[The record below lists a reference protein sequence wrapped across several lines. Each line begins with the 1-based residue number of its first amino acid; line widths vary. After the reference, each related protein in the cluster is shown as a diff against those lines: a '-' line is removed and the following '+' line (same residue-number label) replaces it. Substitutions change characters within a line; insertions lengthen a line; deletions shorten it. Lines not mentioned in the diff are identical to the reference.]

1 LKTSPL
7 RRAHPPSGAAPA
19 LWPCR
24 SCWCL
29 VSSRLPHEATAKV
42 RYLVSSRG
50 GALLM
55 VRRHFLCGETTVRF
69 AVFRADLSSSRW
81 VEVGTLGGEALF
93 VGRPCSRA
101 VRVRGAVR
109 GDQIFFLQD
118 ECAPLWAE
126 RTSRRPDHHAG
137 VYDMRD
143 GMILDILPRW
153 LHYDWSAPTT

>member
-1 LKTSPL
+1 
-7 RRAHPPSGAAPA
+7 
-19 LWPCR
+19 
-24 SCWCL
+24 
-29 VSSRLPHEATAKV
+29 
-42 RYLVSSRG
+42 
-50 GALLM
+50 M

-101 VRVRGAVR
+101 VRARGAVR

-143 GMILDILPRW
+143 GMITDILPRR
-153 LHYDWSAPTT
+153 LQCDGSAPTTWLFRDADVDGLDSDHSE

>member
-1 LKTSPL
+1 
-7 RRAHPPSGAAPA
+7 
-19 LWPCR
+19 
-24 SCWCL
+24 
-29 VSSRLPHEATAKV
+29 
-42 RYLVSSRG
+42 
-50 GALLM
+50 M

-101 VRVRGAVR
+101 VRARGAVR

-118 ECAPLWAE
+118 ECAPLWTE

-153 LHYDWSAPTT
+153 LHYDWSAPTTRLFRDADVDGLDSDHSE